1 VGGALSAPAGV
12 PPNPGGIHVI
22 LMEWHVSEGQLDG
35 FDPETLQHRATV
47 SKTDDGW
54 VLAIHGTAVN
64 EAGDPYQWS
73 RLERDA
79 AGAVVAHAT
88 VGEARARAETLGPQ
102 VVAEYAAAEHRPAAD
117 ATGTGPE
124 RAA

>member
-1 VGGALSAPAGV
+1 
-12 PPNPGGIHVI
+12 
-22 LMEWHVSEGQLDG
+22 MEWHVSEGQLDG
-35 FDPETLQHRATV
+35 FDPETLEHRATV
-47 SKTDDGW
+47 SKTDAGW
-54 VLAIHGTAVN
+54 VLAVHGTAVN

-79 AGAVVAHAT
+79 HGAAVVHAT

-102 VVAEYAAAEHRPAAD
+102 VVAEYAATVRHDRTD
-117 ATGTGPE
+117 ASGAGPG